1 MARLQREMDQVK
13 DRYKLVE
20 LSYGEDVLNL
30 VLAKGYLQK
39 LLDNAHV
46 ADFLS
51 RHQPDI
57 LREFQTIVDTVS
69 LEG

>member
-1 MARLQREMDQVK
+1 MLSNYPR
-13 DRYKLVE
+13 VE
-20 LSYGEDVLNL
+20 VRGVVEGDGEDVLNL

-57 LREFQTIVDTVS
+57 LREFRTIVDTVS